1 MFTRIAIIAA
11 MLFLVV
17 SCSKDNETTQSQE
30 TQQANKENETFQN
43 QETQQAVAT
52 VKSVIVTLDGIPFK
66 VSEWEIGVPEGTLG
80 GNYTYGNSL
89 RIARVP
95 LFYKR
100 ALALSFPF
108 SKVKEITMA
117 DPYTS
122 PPNAVVTLIDG
133 ATFEGALMEM
143 AKGQYHRADFFYG
156 RAVSEDQP
164 ETLSINMQTVKRIK
178 FLMQDNG
185 KITAEVEGRDGTT
198 WTDIEDI
205 EFSLEGSKSY
215 NNTVVAEEL
224 AFTTNDQTTLKI
236 PFRDIRALLGKD
248 TMVSG
253 DPRERTVELRSG
265 KTLSGDILSIYFL
278 YGSTTFQG
286 EPVHFTAKL
295 NHLARVWSVEFE

>member
-1 MFTRIAIIAA
+1 MFTRITIIAA
-11 MLFLVV
+11 MLFLVA
-17 SCSKDNETTQSQE
+17 SCSKDNETTQDQE
-30 TQQANKENETFQN
+30 TQRGYKDSETIQS
-43 QETQQAVAT
+43 QESQQVVAH
-52 VKSVIVTLDGIPFK
+52 VKPVIVSLDGIPFK
-66 VSEWEIGVPEGTLG
+66 VLEWEIGVPEGTLG
-80 GNYTYGNSL
+80 GDYTYGNSL
-89 RIARVP
+89 RLKRVA

-108 SKVKEITMA
+108 SEVKEITMA

-122 PPNAVVTLIDG
+122 PPNAAVTLIDG
-133 ATFEGALMEM
+133 ATLEGALMEM

-156 RAVSEDQP
+156 YTVSEDQP
-164 ETLSINMQTVKRIK
+164 ETLSINMHTVKRIR

-198 WTDIEDI
+198 WPDIEDPV
-205 EFSLEGSKSY
+205 FSLEGSKSY
-215 NNTVVAEEL
+215 NNTVVAEEM

-236 PFRDIRALLGKD
+236 PFRDIRALRGKD
-248 TMVSG
+248 AMVDG

-265 KTLSGDILSIYFL
+265 KTLTGDIRSIYFL

-295 NHLARVWSVEFE
+295 NRLARDWSVEFE